1 MRANT
6 AVLASFYATCTSPAA
21 YSTAAAALVASS
33 PPSPGAGR
41 AQKEGNPTPFQNYE
55 QADGVELKARQG
67 ARDAGSV
74 LVRNKSSASTGS
86 GGSQP
91 WSPAF
96 AAAELCFTSSSR
108 WLHAQPSTINLR
120 PAARRLI
127 FESAQLPAA
136 TDALLAID
144 PCLNS
149 NIRNMIG
156 GMVERV
162 HQQRCK
168 ASTLDTLPS
177 TINLRPAARR
187 LIFESAQLPA
197 ATDALLTTDPCYIR
211 NSSIRNIVDGIELR
225 VQQQRYNKDS
235 AADTPPSTINLR
247 PAARRLIFESAQ
259 LPAATE
265 ALLATDPCVNSS
277 IRNIVD
283 GIELRLQQQ
292 RYNKDSAADTP
303 PSTVSLRLA
312 ARRLIFESAQLPAA
326 AEALLAIDPCLNSNI
341 RNMIGGMVERVHQ
354 QRCKASTLD
363 TLPSTINLR
372 PAARRLIFE
381 SAQLPAAT
389 DALLTTD
396 PCYIRNSSI
405 RNIVDGI
412 ELRVQQQRYNKDSA
426 ADTPPSTIN
435 LRPAARRLIFESAQ
449 LPAATEALLATDP
462 CVNSSI
468 RNIVDGIELRLQ
480 QQRYNKDSAADT
492 PPSTVSLRLAARRL
506 IFEFAQLPAAAEA
519 PPAADPCLGSSIKNM
534 IGGMV
539 ERVHQLRCKASTLDT
554 LPSTVSLRLAARRL
568 IFESA
573 QLPAAAEALL
583 AIDPCLNSNI
593 RNMIGGMVE
602 RVHQQRCKASTLDTL
617 PSTVSLLPAARRLI
631 FESAQLPAAAE
642 AVLQKTTAHE
652 PQPLCLCRDWSLAPV
667 ASSAV
672 VKGSAWQPATRVEGF
687 SIGAGDAQPQHIPA
701 SVAAVTAQQ
710 QPVKAFD
717 MWSAPLLGGNI
728 SSRAIS
734 GSDAQW
740 QLSTALT
747 SCAAVTAQQHP
758 VKVFD
763 MWSAPWLGSN
773 IKSRAIS
780 GSDAQWQP
788 STAPTSSAAV
798 TAQQH
803 PVKVFDMWSGPSFA
817 ISNAEHQPIAAPIC
831 SGDGTAQQQPLGA
844 FNMWSSVWIGGS
856 IVQVCA

>member
-41 AQKEGNPTPFQNYE
+41 AQKEGNPTPFLNYE

-74 LVRNKSSASTGS
+74 LVRNKSSASTCS

-96 AAAELCFTSSSR
+96 AAAEFCFTSSSR

-120 PAARRLI
+120 PAARQLI

-136 TDALLAID
+136 TEA
-144 PCLNS
+144 
-149 NIRNMIG
+149 
-156 GMVERV
+156 
-162 HQQRCK
+162 
-168 ASTLDTLPS
+168 
-177 TINLRPAARR
+177 
-187 LIFESAQLPA
+187 LPA
-197 ATDALLTTDPCYIR
+197 TECCL

-225 VQQQRYNKDS
+225 LQQQGYNEDS
-235 AADTPPSTINLR
+235 TADTPPSTINLR

-312 ARRLIFESAQLPAA
+312 
-326 AEALLAIDPCLNSNI
+326 
-341 RNMIGGMVERVHQ
+341 
-354 QRCKASTLD
+354 T
-363 TLPSTINLR
+363 
-372 PAARRLIFE
+372 
-381 SAQLPAAT
+381 
-389 DALLTTD
+389 
-396 PCYIRNSSI
+396 
-405 RNIVDGI
+405 
-412 ELRVQQQRYNKDSA
+412 
-426 ADTPPSTIN
+426 
-435 LRPAARRLIFESAQ
+435 
-449 LPAATEALLATDP
+449 
-462 CVNSSI
+462 
-468 RNIVDGIELRLQ
+468 
-480 QQRYNKDSAADT
+480 
-492 PPSTVSLRLAARRL
+492 RRL

-539 ERVHQLRCKASTLDT
+539 ERVHQL
-554 LPSTVSLRLAARRL
+554 
-568 IFESA
+568 
-573 QLPAAAEALL
+573 
-583 AIDPCLNSNI
+583 
-593 RNMIGGMVE
+593 
-602 RVHQQRCKASTLDTL
+602 RCKASTLDTL

-717 MWSAPLLGGNI
+717 MWSAPWLGSNI

-740 QLSTALT
+740 QLSTAPT
-747 SCAAVTAQQHP
+747 SSAAVTAQQHP

-763 MWSAPWLGSN
+763 MWSGPSF
-773 IKSRAIS
+773 AIS
-780 GSDAQWQP
+780 NAERQP
-788 STAPTSSAAV
+788 IAAPICSGDG

-831 SGDGTAQQQPLGA
+831 SGDGTAAQQLLGA
-844 FNMWSSVWIGGS
+844 FNMWSSVWIGSS